1 MLLREFFYYKDSGDT
16 FGVDLRYDNSE
27 DDSVLEKNDTRKLRL
42 TLKQINQLRIQSE
55 AHERERESELGF
67 VKQMYGTPVEAEQPA
82 Q

>member
-1 MLLREFFYYKDSGDT
+1 MLLREFFYYKDTGDT

>member
-16 FGVDLRYDNSE
+16 FGVVLRYDNSE
-27 DDSVLEKNDTRKLRL
+27 DDSVLEKTDTRKLRL
-42 TLKQINQLRIQSE
+42 TLKQINQLRVQSE